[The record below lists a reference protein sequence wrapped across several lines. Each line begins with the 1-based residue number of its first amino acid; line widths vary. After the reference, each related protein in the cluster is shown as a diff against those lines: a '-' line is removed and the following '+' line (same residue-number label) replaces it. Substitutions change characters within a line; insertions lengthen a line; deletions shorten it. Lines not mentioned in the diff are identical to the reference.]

1 MDLDKPSNRW
11 NEVMQGLK
19 PEKRI
24 TGTILKISDDG
35 TVKLFGLTIKKG
47 KKNEKD
53 DDNDG
58 AGSTADPGDF
68 CPDIR

>member
-1 MDLDKPSNRW
+1 MNKPFDRW

-47 KKNEKD
+47 KKHEKD

-58 AGSTADPGDF
+58 AGGTAGSGDF
-68 CPDIR
+68 CADFR